1 MSQKWEKPC
10 VYGLDILGDFEILF
24 RINLPE
30 TTGLA
35 KKFHLGF
42 SIHLL
47 KSTPLHVPAAAL
59 LCRWLHVHP
68 FLLCVL
74 WRGHWDWCITA
85 GVNAAPRGQECRVSG
100 NEATWALFIIEMS
113 SPWPFWFQ
121 EPISWKTVFPRTA
134 VCVVGD
140 GLGMIQAPDIHCAL
154 GFYHYCISSTSDH
167 QALDPRGWGP
177 LV

>member
-42 SIHLL
+42 SLHML

-59 LCRWLHVHP
+59 LCQWLHVHP

-74 WRGHWDWCITA
+74 WRGHWDWCVTA
-85 GVNAAPRGQECRVSG
+85 GVKAAPRGQECRVSG
-100 NEATWALFIIEMS
+100 YEATWALFIIEMS
-113 SPWPFWFQ
+113 SPDLFASRNRFLGRQFFHGLQCVWWGMVWGWFKLLTF
-121 EPISWKTVFPRTA
+121 IVHLASIIIA
-134 VCVVGD
+134 S
-140 GLGMIQAPDIHCAL
+140 APPQIIRH
-154 GFYHYCISSTSDH
+154 
-167 QALDPRGWGP
+167 
-177 LV
+177 